1 MKTDTY
7 TTAASP
13 LDSVSSEKISP
24 EKWPAFCKAFTQ
36 QSHGI
41 LVSVERRDEDTG
53 SETVAEAHGLA
64 FEELSSHILKNGV
77 AAVTVVM
84 EGKPR
89 KIRLDMTGPTEL
101 RGYRNPQGWPV
112 RLEISSASGARILHF
127 AGEMRTSRGASANS
141 WGE

>member
-24 EKWPAFCKAFTQ
+24 EQWPAFCKAFTQ

-41 LVSVERRDEDTG
+41 LVSVDRRGEDTG

-64 FEELSSHILKNGV
+64 VEELLSHMLMNGV
-77 AAVTVVM
+77 AGVTVVM
-84 EGKPR
+84 EGKTR
-89 KIRLDMTGPTEL
+89 KLSLDQSGPSEL
-101 RGYRNPQGWPV
+101 GGFR
-112 RLEISSASGARILHF
+112 S
-127 AGEMRTSRGASANS
+127 
-141 WGE
+141 